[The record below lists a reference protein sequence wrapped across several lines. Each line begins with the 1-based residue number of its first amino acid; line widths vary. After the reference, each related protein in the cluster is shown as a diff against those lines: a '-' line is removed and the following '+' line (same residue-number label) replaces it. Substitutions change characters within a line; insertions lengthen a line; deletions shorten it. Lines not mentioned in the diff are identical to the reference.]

1 MLVPGGPS
9 EKSSTFAEDFELS
22 GSRLR
27 LKIRVWALG
36 VRTFETQ
43 REVLTRFPWL
53 LVKAGIRRDTRIYIY
68 IWQSHG
74 LFGCCI
80 ARLPKPANS
89 SKRLGENLLTSIIDG
104 ACFGA
109 RGNEGDGGMEGEMPA
124 VYTSWRSCTFWN
136 DLYMRLSDSLE
147 VSHYL

>member
-68 IWQSHG
+68 IYGSPMDCLG
-74 LFGCCI
+74 VV
-80 ARLPKPANS
+80 LPGFRNQQ
-89 SKRLGENLLTSIIDG
+89 IQ
-104 ACFGA
+104 
-109 RGNEGDGGMEGEMPA
+109 
-124 VYTSWRSCTFWN
+124 VN
-136 DLYMRLSDSLE
+136 DL
-147 VSHYL
+147 VKTC